1 MLLSSQ
7 KQVKQGKGNA
17 FLNSD
22 TPSKLPIIGEG
33 SVGVMVRDV
42 VVDTDDIL
50 ALNCFKD
57 EMVTVVDVCGKARE
71 SYFRNP
77 PPAPIGYVR
86 VRKEKEYISGW
97 VALSDKNILWL
108 NK

>member
-1 MLLSSQ
+1 
-7 KQVKQGKGNA
+7 
-17 FLNSD
+17 
-22 TPSKLPIIGEG
+22 
-33 SVGVMVRDV
+33 MVRDV